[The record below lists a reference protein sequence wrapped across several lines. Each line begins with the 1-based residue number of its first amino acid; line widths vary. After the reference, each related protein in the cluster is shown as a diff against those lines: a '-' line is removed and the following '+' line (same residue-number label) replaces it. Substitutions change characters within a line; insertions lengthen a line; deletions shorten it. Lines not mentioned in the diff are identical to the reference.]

1 MHSLLWTPGQ
11 EIDVIHSSGEHAD
24 DSPYMEQPFSEL
36 NSGFIHSM
44 NQSKKQSKEAI
55 GLEEPS
61 AKRITLPR
69 YSPTANEYDEQTLR
83 TRQSVRANSYTEEK
97 SMREETLEIR
107 KPKIKVNPNFILS
120 QKGQFIDY
128 LGKTHSVK
136 NAN

>member
-1 MHSLLWTPGQ
+1 
-11 EIDVIHSSGEHAD
+11 
-24 DSPYMEQPFSEL
+24 
-36 NSGFIHSM
+36 M